1 MIRKRTA
8 LWLVLST
15 GAQAETPLAIE
26 TPSSINE
33 SRQSLQNNAKEIN
46 QLVEEKRHQQIT
58 QHNTGQSELS
68 RPENPAAPE
77 LPEDTQCLPIN
88 GVYIQGITLL
98 TEDDL
103 NELSA
108 IPEQCIHPE
117 NINLLT
123 RELTNIYMDK
133 GYITARIQF
142 IPPDA
147 DGKLGLD
154 ITEGFVE
161 AIDSMD
167 TGLDGETVFPN
178 MIGKPLNITRLDQ
191 GLDQANRLPSNKVT
205 VDILPGTLPGGSIL
219 KLHNTPSTPWHLTT
233 SMDNYGNKNTGE
245 WLNRNALSFDNP
257 LGLSDSV
264 SVNISNT
271 VDRPQRNYSR
281 AYSMFYSVPYGALT
295 FSGFGSYAEYRYPLK
310 LQFNTAKLHGETQ
323 QHGLRADYVFYR
335 DQSQINGLSA
345 QLTYK
350 RASNYL
356 NDEKIAISSPT
367 LTIFELGLNHLHVLP
382 MGLFNINVSL
392 EQGLPWLGAEH
403 SNGPLANYQDI
414 VEPSA
419 SGLSHN
425 QFQDFNVGEKGA
437 VLNNA
442 TSAGNSILAG
452 QLAANQNL
460 NGQAASIILNEVI
473 SRNPSLLLGQQE
485 IFGMTA
491 DYILA
496 NPNGIT
502 CNGCGFMNTNRESLV
517 VGNPL
522 IEQGSLKGFE
532 TFNNYNWLKVQD
544 KGLTAN
550 KILDLIAPK
559 IEVTG
564 SVTSTEAINA
574 LSGSN
579 RVSLDGTILL
589 SRPIPFLGKDHIDG
603 KYLGSMQ
610 SGRINLVST
619 LAGSGVKI
627 AGSLNAS
634 EAINATIKGTLQLE
648 AAKLDGND
656 INIKAN
662 SIQAFGN
669 LHKNEDNGDITQSLE
684 RTQLKGKNIAIV
696 ANKKN
701 QLSAVKID
709 ADNVTLRG
717 GELVLD
723 GQKTTQTQTS
733 YESEGGGWWLSK
745 WSKEFNTK
753 NEQEEQIGSTITASN
768 NAILQATDGAVR
780 VKLNWLAGR
789 YPVKI
794 RMLS

>member
-1 MIRKRTA
+1 MLPVNLTQGQKELRLQINLFGQSISQSDIMIRKRTA

-26 TPSSINE
+26 TPFPINE

-46 QLVEEKRHQQIT
+46 QLIEEKRHQQIT
-58 QHNTGQSELS
+58 QRNTGQGELS
-68 RPENPAAPE
+68 RPENPVAPE

-161 AIDSMD
+161 AIDSTD

-233 SMDNYGNKNTGE
+233 SLDNYGNKNTGE

-264 SVNISNT
+264 SINISNT
-271 VDRPQRNYSR
+271 VDRPQHNYSR

-310 LQFNTAKLHGETQ
+310 LQFNTVKLHGETQ

-335 DQSQINGLSA
+335 DQNQINGLSA

-356 NDEKIAISSPT
+356 NEEKIAISSPT

-382 MGLFNINVSL
+382 MGLFNINVSI
-392 EQGLPWLGAEH
+392 EQGLPWLGAER
-403 SNGPLANYQDI
+403 SNGPLANYQDSQFTKAKASI
-414 VEPSA
+414 TSNHYFALFDDAYLLSNQFYGQYTRDRLPGVEWLSITDSTAIRGFSRNTLSA
-419 SGLSHN
+419 DQGWYLQNTLSRRFTLGDATLTPRVGLDTGRIQQKPQGWVSAMGLSAG
-425 QFQDFNVGEKGA
+425 VS
-437 VLNNA
+437 LNYQNA
-442 TSAGNSILAG
+442 TLDIEASRGHLLSGPSKINDPTQILA
-452 QLAANQNL
+452 
-460 NGQAASIILNEVI
+460 
-473 SRNPSLLLGQQE
+473 R
-485 IFGMTA
+485 F
-491 DYILA
+491 
-496 NPNGIT
+496 
-502 CNGCGFMNTNRESLV
+502 
-517 VGNPL
+517 
-522 IEQGSLKGFE
+522 
-532 TFNNYNWLKVQD
+532 
-544 KGLTAN
+544 
-550 KILDLIAPK
+550 
-559 IEVTG
+559 
-564 SVTSTEAINA
+564 
-574 LSGSN
+574 
-579 RVSLDGTILL
+579 
-589 SRPIPFLGKDHIDG
+589 
-603 KYLGSMQ
+603 
-610 SGRINLVST
+610 
-619 LAGSGVKI
+619 
-627 AGSLNAS
+627 
-634 EAINATIKGTLQLE
+634 
-648 AAKLDGND
+648 
-656 INIKAN
+656 
-662 SIQAFGN
+662 
-669 LHKNEDNGDITQSLE
+669 
-684 RTQLKGKNIAIV
+684 
-696 ANKKN
+696 
-701 QLSAVKID
+701 
-709 ADNVTLRG
+709 
-717 GELVLD
+717 
-723 GQKTTQTQTS
+723 S
-733 YESEGGGWWLSK
+733 YR
-745 WSKEFNTK
+745 F
-753 NEQEEQIGSTITASN
+753 
-768 NAILQATDGAVR
+768 
-780 VKLNWLAGR
+780 
-789 YPVKI
+789 
-794 RMLS
+794 

>member
-1 MIRKRTA
+1 MLPVNLTQGQKELRLQINLFGQSISQSDIMIRKRTA

-68 RPENPAAPE
+68 RPAPPPAPV

-161 AIDSMD
+161 AIDSTD

-233 SMDNYGNKNTGE
+233 SMDNYGNKNTGK
-245 WLNRNALSFDNP
+245 WLSRNALSFDNP

-264 SVNISNT
+264 SINISNT
-271 VDRPQRNYSR
+271 VDRPQHNYSR

-295 FSGFGSYAEYRYPLK
+295 FSGFGSYAEYRYPMK

-356 NDEKIAISSPT
+356 NEEKIAISSPT

-392 EQGLPWLGAEH
+392 EQGLPWLGAER
-403 SNGPLANYQDI
+403 SNGPLANYQDSQFTKAKTSI
-414 VEPSA
+414 TSNHYFALFDDTYLFSNQFYGQYTRDRLPGVEWLSITDSSA
-419 SGLSHN
+419 IRGFSRNTLSADQGWYLQNTLSRRFTLGDATLTPRVGLDTGRIQQKPQGWVSAMGLSAG
-425 QFQDFNVGEKGA
+425 VS
-437 VLNNA
+437 LNYQNA
-442 TSAGNSILAG
+442 TLDIEASRGHLLSGPSKINDPTQILA
-452 QLAANQNL
+452 
-460 NGQAASIILNEVI
+460 
-473 SRNPSLLLGQQE
+473 R
-485 IFGMTA
+485 F
-491 DYILA
+491 
-496 NPNGIT
+496 
-502 CNGCGFMNTNRESLV
+502 
-517 VGNPL
+517 
-522 IEQGSLKGFE
+522 
-532 TFNNYNWLKVQD
+532 
-544 KGLTAN
+544 
-550 KILDLIAPK
+550 
-559 IEVTG
+559 
-564 SVTSTEAINA
+564 
-574 LSGSN
+574 
-579 RVSLDGTILL
+579 
-589 SRPIPFLGKDHIDG
+589 
-603 KYLGSMQ
+603 
-610 SGRINLVST
+610 
-619 LAGSGVKI
+619 
-627 AGSLNAS
+627 
-634 EAINATIKGTLQLE
+634 
-648 AAKLDGND
+648 
-656 INIKAN
+656 
-662 SIQAFGN
+662 
-669 LHKNEDNGDITQSLE
+669 
-684 RTQLKGKNIAIV
+684 
-696 ANKKN
+696 
-701 QLSAVKID
+701 
-709 ADNVTLRG
+709 
-717 GELVLD
+717 
-723 GQKTTQTQTS
+723 S
-733 YESEGGGWWLSK
+733 YR
-745 WSKEFNTK
+745 F
-753 NEQEEQIGSTITASN
+753 
-768 NAILQATDGAVR
+768 
-780 VKLNWLAGR
+780 
-789 YPVKI
+789 
-794 RMLS
+794 

>member
-1 MIRKRTA
+1 MLPVNLTQGQKELRLQINLFGQSISQSDIMIRKRTA

-26 TPSSINE
+26 TPFSINE

-46 QLVEEKRHQQIT
+46 QLIEEKRHQQIT
-58 QHNTGQSELS
+58 QHNTGQGELS

-161 AIDSMD
+161 AIDSTD

-392 EQGLPWLGAEH
+392 EQGLPWLGAER
-403 SNGPLANYQDI
+403 SNGPLANYQDSQFTKAKASI
-414 VEPSA
+414 TSNHYFSLFDDAYLLSNQFYGQYTRDRLPGVEWLSITDSTAIRGFSRNTLSA
-419 SGLSHN
+419 DQGWYLQNTLSRRFTLGDATLTPRVGLDTGRIQQKPQGWVSAMGLSAG
-425 QFQDFNVGEKGA
+425 VS
-437 VLNNA
+437 LNYQNA
-442 TSAGNSILAG
+442 TLDIEASRGHLLSGPSKINDPTQILA
-452 QLAANQNL
+452 
-460 NGQAASIILNEVI
+460 
-473 SRNPSLLLGQQE
+473 R
-485 IFGMTA
+485 F
-491 DYILA
+491 
-496 NPNGIT
+496 
-502 CNGCGFMNTNRESLV
+502 
-517 VGNPL
+517 
-522 IEQGSLKGFE
+522 
-532 TFNNYNWLKVQD
+532 
-544 KGLTAN
+544 
-550 KILDLIAPK
+550 
-559 IEVTG
+559 
-564 SVTSTEAINA
+564 
-574 LSGSN
+574 
-579 RVSLDGTILL
+579 
-589 SRPIPFLGKDHIDG
+589 
-603 KYLGSMQ
+603 
-610 SGRINLVST
+610 
-619 LAGSGVKI
+619 
-627 AGSLNAS
+627 
-634 EAINATIKGTLQLE
+634 
-648 AAKLDGND
+648 
-656 INIKAN
+656 
-662 SIQAFGN
+662 
-669 LHKNEDNGDITQSLE
+669 
-684 RTQLKGKNIAIV
+684 
-696 ANKKN
+696 
-701 QLSAVKID
+701 
-709 ADNVTLRG
+709 
-717 GELVLD
+717 
-723 GQKTTQTQTS
+723 S
-733 YESEGGGWWLSK
+733 YR
-745 WSKEFNTK
+745 F
-753 NEQEEQIGSTITASN
+753 
-768 NAILQATDGAVR
+768 
-780 VKLNWLAGR
+780 
-789 YPVKI
+789 
-794 RMLS
+794 

>member
-68 RPENPAAPE
+68 RPAPPAPV

-103 NELSA
+103 SELSA
-108 IPEQCIHPE
+108 IPEQCIHPD

-123 RELTNIYMDK
+123 RELTHIYMDK

-161 AIDSMD
+161 AIDSTD

-233 SMDNYGNKNTGE
+233 SMDNYGNKNTGK
-245 WLNRNALSFDNP
+245 WLSRNALSFDNP

-264 SVNISNT
+264 SINISNT
-271 VDRPQRNYSR
+271 VDRPQHNYSR

-295 FSGFGSYAEYRYPLK
+295 FSGFGSYAEYRYPMK

-356 NDEKIAISSPT
+356 NEEKIAISSPT

-392 EQGLPWLGAEH
+392 EQGLPWLGAER
-403 SNGPLANYQDI
+403 SNGPLANYQDSQFTKAKTSI
-414 VEPSA
+414 TSNHYFALFDDTYLFSNQFYGQYTRDRLPGVEWLSITDSSA
-419 SGLSHN
+419 IRGFSRNTLSADQGWYLQNTLSRRFTLGDATLTPRVGLDTGRLQQKPQGWVSAMGLSAG
-425 QFQDFNVGEKGA
+425 VS
-437 VLNNA
+437 LNYQNA
-442 TSAGNSILAG
+442 TLDIEASRGRLLSGPSKINDPTQILA
-452 QLAANQNL
+452 
-460 NGQAASIILNEVI
+460 
-473 SRNPSLLLGQQE
+473 R
-485 IFGMTA
+485 F
-491 DYILA
+491 
-496 NPNGIT
+496 
-502 CNGCGFMNTNRESLV
+502 
-517 VGNPL
+517 
-522 IEQGSLKGFE
+522 
-532 TFNNYNWLKVQD
+532 
-544 KGLTAN
+544 
-550 KILDLIAPK
+550 
-559 IEVTG
+559 
-564 SVTSTEAINA
+564 
-574 LSGSN
+574 
-579 RVSLDGTILL
+579 
-589 SRPIPFLGKDHIDG
+589 
-603 KYLGSMQ
+603 
-610 SGRINLVST
+610 
-619 LAGSGVKI
+619 
-627 AGSLNAS
+627 
-634 EAINATIKGTLQLE
+634 
-648 AAKLDGND
+648 
-656 INIKAN
+656 
-662 SIQAFGN
+662 
-669 LHKNEDNGDITQSLE
+669 
-684 RTQLKGKNIAIV
+684 
-696 ANKKN
+696 
-701 QLSAVKID
+701 
-709 ADNVTLRG
+709 
-717 GELVLD
+717 
-723 GQKTTQTQTS
+723 S
-733 YESEGGGWWLSK
+733 YR
-745 WSKEFNTK
+745 F
-753 NEQEEQIGSTITASN
+753 
-768 NAILQATDGAVR
+768 
-780 VKLNWLAGR
+780 
-789 YPVKI
+789 
-794 RMLS
+794 